1 MDAFVFH
8 DPSGKRWIRFRRAFG
23 IGGVI
28 FAVLLVLFV
37 LSLISNPQLTS
48 LGLPAVQ
55 HLANFGEVAAITH
68 GEKAAKAI
76 PFHARQALPVNY
88 VRNGGSPL
96 IRKTAAK
103 PREDQPIVF
112 GYYVNWDPA
121 SIVSLRGNLSRLTH
135 LVPEWLALKNGQG
148 DVDDTSDDQVIRIAN
163 DAKLPILAEINNF
176 RAEQGWQAGDLHKV
190 LNSST
195 AQENLIDNIYSNLV
209 EHKFAGVNIDF
220 ELLKTGDREKM
231 VAFMTALAAK
241 LKPAGL
247 IVTESVPTDDSAY
260 DLKRLAGICDYV
272 VPMVYDEHY
281 QSSAPGPVASEDWF
295 YAQLESLKKVLPPS
309 KTVVGFGNYGYD
321 WIIGS
326 NRGGVEVSYGDVI
339 AAAEANK
346 NSSASWDASMEN
358 PVLRYQAGKD
368 QHEIWFLDAV
378 TALNQ
383 VQDISDAGFRGVGL
397 WRLGAEDPGLWTLF
411 NEHSWPSESFNPVLL
426 FPLSAQ
432 KSVQQYGGGEILRI
446 TDYPHDGSRN
456 VWKDKAGDFFEQ
468 YQNFPSYYVV
478 ESSGGTS
485 AKQVSI
491 TFDDGPSDYT
501 AAILDVLKRK
511 QAPAT
516 FFVIGLNA
524 EQYPSMIQRE
534 YREGHTIGNH
544 SYSHP
549 NIAKDSESVTKL
561 ELNTTLRLIEHDIGH
576 GTKLFRPPYNADS
589 QPQTVD
595 EIVPIARAQ
604 AMGYVTVAESVDP
617 RDWEKG
623 ITAQKIVQEVL
634 DQKDQGHLILLHD
647 GGGDRSA
654 TITALPLI
662 IDTLRAQGYQ
672 FVPVEKLMGKTRD
685 ELMPVPSPDEKRW
698 AAIEGDALTTKGN
711 LKKAAGLLF
720 LVAIYLTLLR
730 SAVYGTLAIVQKLR
744 SRKRA
749 ALLQGHALPP
759 VSVIIA
765 AYNEEKVIV
774 RTVQSILDNGYAQ
787 PFEVIVVDDGSKDGT
802 LNVLGTAFSGDSR
815 VRIFTQPN
823 GGKSAA
829 LNHAIRESSY
839 NILVALDADTIF
851 RQGTIEKLV
860 RHFADEKVGA
870 VSGNALV
877 GNRKGWLTR
886 FQAIEYVC
894 GFNLD
899 RRALDL
905 LNAVTV
911 VPGAAGAWRKDLIE
925 QVGGFR
931 NDTLA
936 EDTDITLAIRRLGY
950 EIRFEED
957 AVAYTEAPE
966 STRDLAK
973 QRFRWAFGTLQ
984 AAWKHRDATFNAR
997 YGFLGLVA
1005 LPSIW
1010 IFQILLAALA
1020 PFAEVAMIIALFA
1033 GNWRIVL
1040 LYYFSLFAME
1050 LLTALLAYG
1059 LEGAKPWDL
1068 GLLFVQRLYYKLL
1081 MYHVLAKSIVY
1092 AIRGRLVGWGKLE
1105 RKASVHA
1112 ALNGVALSGVT
1123 LNGVASNE
1131 TI

>member
-8 DPSGKRWIRFRRAFG
+8 DPSGKRWIRFRRAFS
-23 IGGVI
+23 IGGLV
-28 FAVLLVLFV
+28 FAVLLVLFI
-37 LSLISNPQLTS
+37 LSLISNPQLPA

-55 HLANFGEVAAITH
+55 HLANFGEVPIITH
-68 GEKAAKAI
+68 GEKAAKAV
-76 PFHARQALPVNY
+76 PFHARKAMGVNY

-112 GYYVNWDPA
+112 GYYVNWDLA
-121 SIVSLRGNLSRLTH
+121 SIVSLRANLSRLTH
-135 LVPEWLALKNGQG
+135 LVPEWLTLKNGNG
-148 DVDDTSDDQVIRIAN
+148 DVDDTSDDQVIRIAH
-163 DAKLPILAEINNF
+163 DANLPILAEINNYLPDK
-176 RAEQGWQAGDLHKV
+176 GWQAGDLQRV
-190 LNSST
+190 LNNSG
-195 AQENLIDNIYSNLV
+195 ARENLIDNIYSNLV

-220 ELLKTGDREKM
+220 EQLRDADREKM
-231 VAFMTALAAK
+231 VSFMTALAAK
-241 LKPAGL
+241 LKPAGML
-247 IVTESVPTDDSAY
+247 LTESIPTDDTAY
-260 DLKRLAGICDYV
+260 DLKRLAAICDYV

-281 QSSAPGPVASEDWF
+281 QSSEPGPVASENWF
-295 YAQLESLKKVLPPS
+295 YSQLETLKKELPPS
-309 KTVVGFGNYGYD
+309 KTIIGFGNYGYD

-326 NRGGVEVSYGDVI
+326 NKGGVEVSYGDVI

-346 NSSASWDASMEN
+346 NSSASWDSNQEN
-358 PVLRYQAGKD
+358 PVLRYRAGGD

-411 NEHSWPSESFNPVLL
+411 KAHSWPDEDFNPVQL

-432 KSVQQYGGGEILRI
+432 KSVQQYGGGEVLRI

-456 VWKDKAGDFFEQ
+456 VWKDKDGDFYEQ
-468 YQNFPSYYVV
+468 YQKFPSYYVV
-478 ESSGGTS
+478 ESTGGSTG
-485 AKQVSI
+485 KQISV
-491 TFDDGPSDYT
+491 TFDDGPSKYT
-501 AAILDVLKRK
+501 AQILDILGQKHV
-511 QAPAT
+511 PAT

-524 EQYPSMIQRE
+524 EQFPSMIQRE

-549 NIAKDSESVTKL
+549 NIAKDSEKVTQL
-561 ELNTTLRLIEHDIGH
+561 ELNTTLRLIEHDIGR

-604 AMGYVTVAESVDP
+604 AMGYVTIAESVDP

-623 ITAQKIVQEVL
+623 ITAKKIVQEVL

-647 GGGDRSA
+647 GGGDRTP
-654 TITALPLI
+654 TIEALPQI

-672 FVPVEKLMGKTRD
+672 FVPLEQLMGRTRD
-685 ELMPVPSPDEKRW
+685 ELMPAPSADEKRW
-698 AAIEGDALTTKGN
+698 AQIEGEALTTKGN
-711 LKKAAGLLF
+711 LKKIAGLLF

-730 SAVYGTLAIVQKLR
+730 SVVYGTLAVVQKLR
-744 SRKRA
+744 TRKRFTA
-749 ALLQGHALPP
+749 GQGQPLPP
-759 VSVIIA
+759 VSVVIA
-765 AYNEEKVIV
+765 AYNEEKVIA
-774 RTVQSILDNGYAQ
+774 RTVQAVLDNGYSEL
-787 PFEVIVVDDGSKDGT
+787 EVIVVDDGSKDST
-802 LNVLGTAFSGDSR
+802 LAVLEGAFSGDPR
-815 VRIFTQPN
+815 VRIFAQPN
-823 GGKSAA
+823 RGKSAA
-829 LNHAIRESSY
+829 LNHAIRESSN
-839 NILVALDADTIF
+839 NILIALDADTIF
-851 RQGTIEKLV
+851 RIGTIEKLV

-870 VSGNALV
+870 VSGNARV
-877 GNRKGWLTR
+877 GNRKGWITR
-886 FQAIEYVC
+886 FQSIEYIC

-925 QVGGFR
+925 QAGGFR

-950 EIRFEED
+950 EIRYEET

-966 STRDLAK
+966 TTRDLAK

-984 AAWKHRDATFNAR
+984 AAWKHRDATFNPR
-997 YGFLGLVA
+997 YGFLGWVA

-1020 PFAEVAMIIALFA
+1020 PFAEVAMIVALFA

-1040 LYYFSLFAME
+1040 LYYSGLFLLE
-1050 LLTALLAYG
+1050 LLTALLAYS
-1059 LEGAKPWDL
+1059 LERTKPWDL
-1068 GLLFVQRLYYKLL
+1068 ALLFVQRLYYKLL
-1081 MYHVLAKSIVY
+1081 MYYVLAKSILY
-1092 AIRGRLVGWGKLE
+1092 ALRGRLVGWGKLE
-1105 RKASVHA
+1105 RKASVKVSA
-1112 ALNGVALSGVT
+1112 
-1123 LNGVASNE
+1123 
-1131 TI
+1131 